1 MHVSLESIG
10 SLGRKLSVSVPNDR
24 LESAVGTRLREMA
37 RTVRINGFRPG
48 KVPVKIIEQRFGAQV
63 RSEAYSDVVR
73 DSFGQ
78 ALREQ
83 NLQPVGQPEIA
94 ADGVAA
100 EEIRYIATFEV
111 APEFGD
117 IDVTQLAIQRPVAA
131 VDDAD
136 IDNMIETLRQ
146 QRRSWNV
153 VERAAKEGD
162 LVNVENF
169 AMIDGKRLP
178 EVGVERGATVIGS
191 NMLFPEIEQAL
202 DGMSTGDEKF
212 VDVSFPADWRVA
224 ELAGKAARVSVKA
237 VKVSEQHLPEID
249 EAFIKS
255 FGVKSGKIEQFR
267 SEVRSNLARE
277 LKGALSARLRSEV
290 AQKLVAAYAHIDLP
304 PRLIEAEARSMVAQ
318 AVENARRQGQ
328 SVGNASD
335 VDLAPFMPAA
345 KNRVAAGLIVG
356 EVAKRNNLRLDP
368 KRVNEALGLIAS
380 TYEDPQQVVDLYRND
395 PNLMQGLQA
404 RVMEEQVID
413 WIAERAQATDV
424 AMSFTDAL
432 RPNA

>member
-1 MHVSLESIG
+1 MHVSVESIG
-10 SLGRKLSVSVPNDR
+10 SLGRKLSVSVPADR
-24 LESAVGTRLREMA
+24 LESAVGNRLRELS
-37 RTVRINGFRPG
+37 RTVRLNGFRPG
-48 KVPVKIIEQRFGAQV
+48 KVPVKVVEQRFGAQV
-63 RSEAYSDVVR
+63 RSEAYSDVIR
-73 DSFGQ
+73 DSFGE
-78 ALREQ
+78 ALRQE
-83 NLQPVGQPEIA
+83 NLQPVGQPEINA
-94 ADGVAA
+94 EGGAA
-100 EEIRYIATFEV
+100 EEVRYTATFEV
-111 APEFGD
+111 APEFGE
-117 IDVTQLAIQRPVAA
+117 IDVAKLAIQRAVAV

-146 QRRSWNV
+146 QRRTWNM
-153 VERAAKEGD
+153 VERAAAEGD

-169 AMIDGKRLP
+169 AMVDGKRFP
-178 EVGVERGATVIGS
+178 EEGVERGVTVVGS
-191 NMLFPEIEQAL
+191 KMLFPQIEAAL
-202 DGMSTGDEKF
+202 GGLAVGEEKV
-212 VDVSFPADWRVA
+212 VDIEFPADWRVA
-224 ELAGKAARVSVKA
+224 ELAGKTAQVSVKA
-237 VKVSEQHLPEID
+237 VKVSEQSVPALD

-255 FGVKSGKIEQFR
+255 FGVKSGKLEQFR
-267 SEVRSNLARE
+267 AEVRSNLSRE

-290 AQKLVAAYAHIDLP
+290 AQKLVEAYAHVELP

-318 AVENARRQGQ
+318 AAENARRQGQ
-328 SVGNASD
+328 NVGQ
-335 VDLAPFMPAA
+335 VDHTPFLPAA

-356 EVAKRNNLRLDP
+356 EVARRNDLRLEP
-368 KRVNEALGLIAS
+368 KRVNEAIHLIAS

>member
-1 MHVSLESIG
+1 MHVSVESIG
-10 SLGRKLSVSVPNDR
+10 SLGRKLSVSVPAER
-24 LESAVGTRLREMA
+24 LESAVGNRLRELS
-37 RTVRINGFRPG
+37 RTVRMNGFRPG
-48 KVPVKIIEQRFGAQV
+48 KVPAKVIEQRFGAQV

-73 DSFGQ
+73 DSFGE
-78 ALREQ
+78 ALRQQ
-83 NLQPVGQPEIA
+83 NLQPVGQPEINA
-94 ADGVAA
+94 EGGVA
-100 EEIRYIATFEV
+100 EEIRYTATFEV
-111 APEFGD
+111 APEFGE
-117 IDVTQLAIQRPVAA
+117 IDVAKLAIQRATASVE
-131 VDDAD
+131 DAD

-153 VERAAKEGD
+153 VERAAQAGD

-169 AMIDGKRLP
+169 AVVDGKRLP
-178 EVGVERGATVIGS
+178 EEGVERGVTVIGS
-191 NMLFPEIEQAL
+191 NMLFPAIEQAL
-202 DGMSTGDEKF
+202 VGLSAGDEKT
-212 VDVSFPADWRVA
+212 VDVTFPADWRVA
-224 ELAGKAARVSVKA
+224 ELAGKTAQVSVKA
-237 VKVSEQHLPEID
+237 AKVSEQHLPAID

-255 FGVKSGKIEQFR
+255 FGVKSGKLEKFR
-267 SEVRSNLARE
+267 DEVRSNLQRE

-290 AQKLVAAYAHIDLP
+290 AQKLVAAYAHVELP
-304 PRLIEAEARSMVAQ
+304 PRLIEAEARSMAAQ
-318 AVENARRQGQ
+318 AAENARRQGQ
-328 SVGNASD
+328 NVGD
-335 VDLAPFMPAA
+335 VDHAPFMEAA
-345 KNRVAAGLIVG
+345 RNRVSAGLIVG

-368 KRVNEALGLIAS
+368 KRVNEAINLIAS

>member
-1 MHVSLESIG
+1 MHVSVESIG
-10 SLGRKLSVSVPNDR
+10 SLGRKLSVSVPADR
-24 LESAVGTRLREMA
+24 LESAVGNRLREMA
-37 RTVRINGFRPG
+37 RTVRLNGFRPG
-48 KVPVKIIEQRFGAQV
+48 KVPVKVIEQRFGAQV

-73 DSFGQ
+73 DSFGE
-78 ALREQ
+78 ALRTQ
-83 NLQPVGQPEIA
+83 NLQPVGQPEITA
-94 ADGVAA
+94 EGAVA
-100 EEIRYIATFEV
+100 EEIRYTATFEV

-117 IDVTQLAIQRPVAA
+117 IDVAKLAIQRPVAS
-131 VDDAD
+131 VEDAD

-146 QRRSWNV
+146 QRRSWSV
-153 VERAAKEGD
+153 VDRAAQAGD

-169 AMIDGKRLP
+169 AVVDGKRLP
-178 EVGVERGATVIGS
+178 EEGVERGATVIGS
-191 NMLFPEIEQAL
+191 NMLLPAIEQAL
-202 DGMSTGDEKF
+202 VGLSAGEEKVAD
-212 VDVSFPADWRVA
+212 VDFPADWRVA
-224 ELAGKAARVSVKA
+224 DLAGKSAKITVKA
-237 VKVSEQHLPEID
+237 AKVSEQHLPAID

-255 FGVKSGKIEQFR
+255 FGVKSGKLDQFR
-267 SEVRSNLARE
+267 AEVRSNLARE

-290 AQKLVAAYAHIDLP
+290 AQKLVAAYAHIELP
-304 PRLIEAEARSMVAQ
+304 PRLIEAEARSMAAQ
-318 AVENARRQGQ
+318 AAENARRQGQ
-328 SVGNASD
+328 NVGT
-335 VDLAPFMPAA
+335 VDHAPFMAAA

-356 EVAKRNNLRLDP
+356 EVARRNGLRIDP
-368 KRVNEALGLIAS
+368 KRVNEAINLIAS